1 MKIQTPDDFSFAET
15 TSAHGWRGLAPFAW
29 NDEESSLEYIHQ
41 YPSGRTSSIRIS
53 EINGEVIVDSNAD
66 PEETMAV
73 VRRMLQLDLP
83 MGDFHKYC
91 SGHEKFAHVP
101 RLKQGRML
109 VSPTVFEDVVK
120 VICTTNTTWAQT
132 KSMVARIAD
141 AYGAPDPLEPS
152 RKAFPTPEQIL
163 SDNLEEFSAKAKLG
177 YRNASV
183 YKIASDIAAGILDLE
198 ELRSPEITTADLNKR
213 LLTLPGVGPYAAS
226 CLMIYLGRYERV
238 NVDSW
243 ARTLVGKELGRS
255 VMDKEV
261 HAFFEEFGEWRALV
275 YHFYPWREDA

>member
-1 MKIQTPDDFSFAET
+1 
-15 TSAHGWRGLAPFAW
+15 
-29 NDEESSLEYIHQ
+29 
-41 YPSGRTSSIRIS
+41 
-53 EINGEVIVDSNAD
+53 
-66 PEETMAV
+66 
-73 VRRMLQLDLP
+73 LDLP

-91 SGHEKFAHVP
+91 SRHKKLTHVP
-101 RLKQGRML
+101 RLKQGRLL

-132 KSMVARIAD
+132 KSMVARIVD
-141 AYGAPDPLEPS
+141 AYGKPNLSEPS
-152 RKAFPTPEQIL
+152 RNAFPTPQRIL
-163 SDNLEEFSAKAKLG
+163 SDTLEEFSAKAKLG

-198 ELRSPEITTADLNKR
+198 ELRSPEITTTDLNKR
-213 LLTLPGVGPYAAS
+213 LLALPGVGPYAAS

-255 VMDKEV
+255 VTDKEV